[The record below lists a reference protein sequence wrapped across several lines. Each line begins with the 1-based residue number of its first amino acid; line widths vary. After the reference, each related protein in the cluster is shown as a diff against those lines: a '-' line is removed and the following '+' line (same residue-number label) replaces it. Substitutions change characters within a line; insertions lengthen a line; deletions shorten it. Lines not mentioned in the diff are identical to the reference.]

1 MVLAMTTIRTNA
13 AALGAV
19 QSLKIA
25 SEALGAAAARTATG
39 LKVADAKDSGS
50 TFLIAQKMRAQVL
63 GLNAAADSLRRGQ
76 SVADIASAGAAS
88 ISDLLNS
95 LRQRATAL
103 ADLSLDS
110 TSRAIIQADIRNL
123 IGQIDHTA
131 KGVSFDGKRPLADT
145 LIPAVLPV
153 VQDSFTVPPAPLTPP
168 SLAQP
173 IQNTTGGASQTFVRD
188 GGAVAGRVDLFLD
201 ALSVPDVLEIWQN
214 GVRVAAT
221 GQPYAPGGGAVGPGA
236 AVSGKQVL
244 SFDYDPLA
252 GTDLEFR
259 FNENVGAAGSIWH
272 VAGVVLQDPSE
283 PVPAVTTTAG
293 SIPVEV
299 SQATTYQFI
308 SSAEGDLEPLAAR
321 ALTANALGLDQ
332 IGLDDPGPLLA
343 AVEAAIATAND
354 AAAYFGERSR
364 AFEAYADRTLKL
376 QDAQTVGIGHLV
388 DADMGREAAA
398 LQADKV
404 RQQLAAQ
411 QLRLAGSAQNWLLS
425 LLKR

>member
-201 ALSVPDVLEIWQN
+201 ALSVP
-214 GVRVAAT
+214 
-221 GQPYAPGGGAVGPGA
+221 
-236 AVSGKQVL
+236 
-244 SFDYDPLA
+244 
-252 GTDLEFR
+252 
-259 FNENVGAAGSIWH
+259 
-272 VAGVVLQDPSE
+272 
-283 PVPAVTTTAG
+283 AVTTTAG